1 MSLNPSI
8 RDWRG
13 KRVWIVGASTGI
25 GAALALQLAHAGAR
39 LALSARSKDKLEAL
53 AAGQPD
59 TQGAASERSGS
70 PAGAGQRDAMPGAL
84 VLPLDVRDAA
94 ALATAYATIIK
105 KWGGADVTIF
115 NAGTYSP
122 MRADAFDL
130 AHMNE
135 HFAVNFHGVTNGL
148 AAILP
153 DYLLRA
159 AGHPCIGIVS
169 SVAGYRGLPQSLAY
183 GPSKAALINLAET
196 LYLDLAPKGIAI
208 TLINPGF
215 VDTPLTKQ
223 NTFKMPAL
231 IPADEAAREIIAGFA
246 RGEFEIHFPKR
257 FTNWL
262 KAMRLLPY
270 STYFAAIRKST
281 GP

>member
-1 MSLNPSI
+1 MSLNPPI

-25 GAALALQLAHAGAR
+25 GAALALQLAQAGAR
-39 LALSARSKDKLEAL
+39 LALSARSQPRLDAL
-53 AAGQPD
+53 AQEICGSANSKR
-59 TQGAASERSGS
+59 GAEARSPPPS
-70 PAGAGQRDAMPGAL
+70 L

-94 ALATAYATIIK
+94 ALAASYAVIVK
-105 KWGGADVTIF
+105 QWGGADVTIF
-115 NAGTYSP
+115 NAGTYAP

-130 AHMNE
+130 AHMDE
-135 HFAVNFHGVTNGL
+135 HFAINYHGVTNGL

-153 DYLLRA
+153 DYLARA
-159 AGHPCIGIVS
+159 AERPCISIVA

-196 LYLDLAPKGIAI
+196 LYLDLAPKGIAVNLI
-208 TLINPGF
+208 TPGF

-223 NTFKMPAL
+223 NEFKMPAL
-231 IPADEAAREIIAGFA
+231 ISADQAAREIIAGFA
-246 RGEFEIHFPKR
+246 RGDFEVHFPKR
-257 FTNWL
+257 FTYWL

-270 STYFAAIRKST
+270 SAYFAAIRKLT
-281 GP
+281 GL

>member
-1 MSLNPSI
+1 MSLNPPI

-25 GAALALQLAHAGAR
+25 GAALALQLAEAGAK

-53 AAGQPD
+53 AAGQPGTQG
-59 TQGAASERSGS
+59 TQGAPG
-70 PAGAGQRDAMPGAL
+70 MPGAL

-94 ALATAYATIIK
+94 ALATAYTTIIK

-231 IPADEAAREIIAGFA
+231 ISADQAAREIIAGFA

-270 STYFAAIRKST
+270 SAYFAAIRKST
-281 GP
+281 GL

>member
-1 MSLNPSI
+1 MSLNPPI
-8 RDWRG
+8 RDWCG

-25 GAALALQLAHAGAR
+25 GAALAHQFAAAGAR
-39 LALSARSKDKLEAL
+39 LALSARSLDKLDAL
-53 AAGQPD
+53 ARD
-59 TQGAASERSGS
+59 LSGAAP
-70 PAGAGQRDAMPGAL
+70 PASSL

-94 ALATAYATIIK
+94 ALATAYAAIVK
-105 KWGGADVTIF
+105 QWGGADVTIF

-130 AHMNE
+130 AHMDE
-135 HFAVNFHGVTNGL
+135 HFAVNYHGVTNGL

-153 DYLLRA
+153 DYLQRA
-159 AGHPCIGIVS
+159 GEHPCIAIVS

-196 LYLDLAPKGIAI
+196 LYLDLAPKGIAV

-215 VDTPLTKQ
+215 VDTPLTRQ
-223 NTFKMPAL
+223 NQFKMPAL
-231 IPADEAAREIIAGFA
+231 ISADEAARQIIAGFA
-246 RGEFEIHFPKR
+246 SGAFEIHFPKR

-262 KAMRLLPY
+262 KAMRWLPY
-270 STYFAAIRKST
+270 TAYFAAIRKST
-281 GP
+281 GL

>member
-1 MSLNPSI
+1 
-8 RDWRG
+8 
-13 KRVWIVGASTGI
+13 
-25 GAALALQLAHAGAR
+25 
-39 LALSARSKDKLEAL
+39 
-53 AAGQPD
+53 
-59 TQGAASERSGS
+59 
-70 PAGAGQRDAMPGAL
+70 MPGAL

-94 ALATAYATIIK
+94 GLASAYAMIIR
-105 KWGGADVTIF
+105 KWGGADLTIF

-130 AHMNE
+130 AHMDE

-153 DYLLRA
+153 DYLRRA
-159 AGHPCIGIVS
+159 TGHPCIGIVS

-208 TLINPGF
+208 RLISPGF

-262 KAMRLLPY
+262 KVMRLLPY
-270 STYFAAIRKST
+270 SAYFAAIRKST
-281 GP
+281 GL

>member
-1 MSLNPSI
+1 MSLNPPI

-25 GAALALQLAHAGAR
+25 GAALALQLAQAGAK
-39 LALSARSKDKLEAL
+39 LALSARSTAKLEAL
-53 AAGQPD
+53 VAGQ
-59 TQGAASERSGS
+59 TGAPSASGNPGA
-70 PAGAGQRDAMPGAL
+70 PASAGQHDAMPGAL

-94 ALATAYATIIK
+94 GLASAYAMIIR

-130 AHMNE
+130 AHMDE

-153 DYLLRA
+153 DYLRRA
-159 AGHPCIGIVS
+159 ASHPCISIVS

-183 GPSKAALINLAET
+183 GPSKAALINLAEA
-196 LYLDLAPKGIAI
+196 LYLDLAPSGIAI
-208 TLINPGF
+208 RLINPGF

-223 NTFKMPAL
+223 NEFKMPAL

-262 KAMRLLPY
+262 KVMRLLPY
-270 STYFAAIRKST
+270 SAYFAAIRKST
-281 GP
+281 GL

>member
-1 MSLNPSI
+1 MSLNSPI

-25 GAALALQLAHAGAR
+25 GAALALRLAQAGAA
-39 LALSARSKDKLEAL
+39 LALSARSKDKLDAL
-53 AAGQPD
+53 AL
-59 TQGAASERSGS
+59 S
-70 PAGAGQRDAMPGAL
+70 MPSAKVSSL

-94 ALATAYATIIK
+94 AFAAAYAAIVK
-105 KWGGADVTIF
+105 QWGGADVTIF
-115 NAGTYSP
+115 NAGTYAP

-130 AHMNE
+130 AHMDE
-135 HFAVNFHGVTNGL
+135 HFAVNYHGVTNGL

-153 DYLLRA
+153 DYLARA
-159 AGHPCIGIVS
+159 TERPCISIVS

-196 LYLDLAPKGIAI
+196 LYLDLAPKGIAVNLI
-208 TLINPGF
+208 TPGF

-223 NTFKMPAL
+223 NEFKMPAL
-231 IPADEAAREIIAGFA
+231 ISADEAAREIIGGFA

-257 FTNWL
+257 FTRWL
-262 KAMRLLPY
+262 KTMRLLPY
-270 STYFAAIRKST
+270 TAYFAAIRKST
-281 GP
+281 GL